1 MNIEVRDIPGISFR
15 MNVDDF
21 TGSINELEYED
32 LGSSAVFLIRK
43 AGEFPYPLWKAV
55 RVREAAD
62 TVDKSAAS
70 MTFPKYIADLRFDE
84 AARVLTLADRN
95 LEHRWIINAD
105 GSLDVLGQPGRR
117 QRLS

>member
-55 RVREAAD
+55 RVREAAYKE
-62 TVDKSAAS
+62 DKPAAS
-70 MTFPKYIADLRFDE
+70 MTFPKYISDLRFDE
-84 AARVLTLADRN
+84 TARVLTLADRN

-105 GSLDVLGQPGRR
+105 GSLDFYGQPR
-117 QRLS
+117 QTNRLS

>member
-55 RVREAAD
+55 RVREAAGQP
-62 TVDKSAAS
+62 TAS

-105 GSLDVLGQPGRR
+105 GSLDFFGQPSQT